1 VKRLMLLVLVVAAFA
16 ANSVMTSGVSVNTH
30 PQAPDMREF
39 YWDDGIMASGW
50 IWYTGGNYWAVQFDD
65 VKTDGNMGAV
75 ITYGAVTYPGWPDG
89 SFQGAYLHTFSD
101 LGGYPGSDLGYEMF
115 MPATGGVFEW
125 VDSDPEIALTSGVF
139 YIAWQQIGNYPSAD
153 AIGVDAVAGT
163 HDWTGYQGSWTPTT
177 ANGDY
182 LLRCYW
188 YCTGPGP
195 AVAET
200 TWGAV
205 KALY

>member
-1 VKRLMLLVLVVAAFA
+1 MKKLVLLLLVAVCAFA

-30 PQAPDMREF
+30 PQPPDVYEF
-39 YWDDGIMASGW
+39 YWDDGIMTSGW

-65 VKTDGNMGAV
+65 VKTGGDLGAV

-89 SFQGAYLHTFSD
+89 SFQGAYLHTFGD

-115 MPATGGVFEW
+115 MPVTGGVFEW
-125 VDSDPEIALTSGVF
+125 VDSDPQISLTSGVF
-139 YIAWQQIGNYPSAD
+139 YIAWQQIGNYPNAD

-188 YCTGPGP
+188 DGDP
-195 AVAET
+195 AVEST